1 MTPDS
6 VTAWLI
12 LIGIDIVIV
21 AGISIGV
28 GAIAPRLPA
37 RTLRRDRF
45 PLTLMPWEKPR
56 FFRFFRTS
64 KLARNLPELGETFG
78 GESKSSIPGRNVEH
92 IDRYLVE
99 LRRAEWVHWISI
111 VSWVPLVFFNPWP
124 VTLVFA
130 VIVITGNTLFLLI
143 LRGNR
148 QRFTSMKY
156 RLQSDT

>member
-124 VTLVFA
+124 VTLAFA

-156 RLQSDT
+156 RLQNGT